1 MISTHSL
8 NQEMCSST
16 YYEPITAL
24 DAEDILETL
33 IKQHT
38 LRSLHSLTVPE
49 YTVTASHQSK
59 PD

>member
-8 NQEMCSST
+8 NQEMCT

-24 DAEDILETL
+24 DVEDILETL

-38 LRSLHSLTVPE
+38 LRRLHSLTVPE
-49 YTVTASHQSK
+49 YTVTVSHQSK
-59 PD
+59 RD